1 MKDIVSKYMASEDD
15 DEKMD
20 ILLNITENID
30 LDTYEFLLKELN
42 SKHID
47 EFVAVEI
54 IKVVSL
60 YSPSSQQDQTIQ
72 VLFSIIENNYDEL
85 VRTYAL
91 QGLEHLPLIEKHY
104 QLIQNIAQSEVDE
117 DLKATAEVIL
127 VRSNK

>member
-1 MKDIVSKYMASEDD
+1 MKEIISKYMASEDD

-20 ILLNITENID
+20 ILLDITENID

-91 QGLEHLPLIEKHY
+91 QGLEHLPLVEKHY